1 MTSAPE
7 VSMIASV
14 RVRADKPL
22 RLEKNNREGS
32 IVKKLSISTGLVVV
46 CAVALVAG
54 CATTPPEDLIKA
66 QMAAF
71 KAGIVA
77 QNIDAIMAPFSEAF
91 EHYEWGDKAGAKDF
105 MNQAIDMGYLEGV
118 EVNID
123 DAQVT
128 VDGDKATAEPIE
140 ISGSFGSIT
149 VELAFTKEEGG
160 WMITGLDASGI

>member
-1 MTSAPE
+1 M
-7 VSMIASV
+7 
-14 RVRADKPL
+14 
-22 RLEKNNREGS
+22 
-32 IVKKLSISTGLVVV
+32 KKLSISMGLAVV
-46 CAVALVAG
+46 CAVVLLAG

-66 QMAAF
+66 QVGAF

-91 EHYEWGDKAGAKDF
+91 EHNEWGDKAGAKDF
-105 MNQAIDMGYLEGV
+105 MKQAIDMGYLEGV

-123 DAQVT
+123 EVKVT
-128 VDGDKATAEPIE
+128 VTGDKATAEPIE

-160 WMITGLDASGI
+160 WMITGLDAEGI